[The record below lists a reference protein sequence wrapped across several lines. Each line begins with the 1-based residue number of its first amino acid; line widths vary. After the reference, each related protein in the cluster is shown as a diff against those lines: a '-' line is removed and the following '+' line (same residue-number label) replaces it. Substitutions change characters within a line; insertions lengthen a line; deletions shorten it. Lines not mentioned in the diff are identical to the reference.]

1 MRCEKIDIWPP
12 YNIITIFLVF
22 ALPFIAAALL
32 DADSGV
38 KVFMLMFGSSQND
51 PIYKENFTQG
61 QLIPLL
67 TYVFIVIYCCF
78 ENVFANN
85 IWDLVKSF
93 KGEEE
98 TDKKSDAVDSGYQA
112 PSSTSST
119 DIEKSVSKKEAIN
132 TTATMA
138 ADTPRNIN

>member
-1 MRCEKIDIWPP
+1 
-12 YNIITIFLVF
+12 
-22 ALPFIAAALL
+22 
-32 DADSGV
+32 
-38 KVFMLMFGSSQND
+38 MLMFGSSQND